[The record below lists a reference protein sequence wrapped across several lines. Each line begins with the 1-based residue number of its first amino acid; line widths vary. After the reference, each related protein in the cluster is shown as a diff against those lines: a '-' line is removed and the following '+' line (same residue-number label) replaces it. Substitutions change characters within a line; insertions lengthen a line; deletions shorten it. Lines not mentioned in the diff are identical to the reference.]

1 MFRGAV
7 SLWDRGF
14 SSLGWCV
21 ECVCIYIDLLTSLS
35 LRIGIKEKGLK
46 QIRTL
51 LSYQDY
57 F

>member
-21 ECVCIYIDLLTSLS
+21 ECVCIYIDLLTSLF
-35 LRIGIKEKGLK
+35 LRIGIKEKG
-46 QIRTL
+46 
-51 LSYQDY
+51 
-57 F
+57 